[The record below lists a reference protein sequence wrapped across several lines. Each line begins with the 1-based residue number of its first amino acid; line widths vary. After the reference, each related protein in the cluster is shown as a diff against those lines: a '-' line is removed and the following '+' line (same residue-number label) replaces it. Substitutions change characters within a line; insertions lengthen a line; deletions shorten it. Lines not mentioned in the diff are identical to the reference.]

1 MMSMFRFG
9 TSPLQ
14 HYLIP
19 VYNIC
24 LIFQDLLN
32 ARAKMG
38 NMAMVAISLLVLS
51 VAVLILTL
59 VSYKNE
65 RVRT

>member
-1 MMSMFRFG
+1 MMSMFRLG
-9 TSPLQ
+9 ISPKS

-38 NMAMVAISLLVLS
+38 NMLMVALSLLVLA
-51 VAVLILTL
+51 VATL
-59 VSYKNE
+59 VVTLLSYKSE
-65 RVRT
+65 KVRI